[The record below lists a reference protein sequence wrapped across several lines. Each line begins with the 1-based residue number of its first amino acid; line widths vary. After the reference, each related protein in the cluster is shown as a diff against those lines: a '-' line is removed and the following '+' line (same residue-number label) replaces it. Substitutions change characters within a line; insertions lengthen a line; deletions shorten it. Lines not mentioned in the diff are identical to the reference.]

1 MLRRLRRQDIDPHQ
15 RLHKAL
21 NDFRNPEAEPLGLCR
36 RLVAALR
43 PEDGDFVAC
52 RERYEAGLIGTRPP
66 AAGWQIARL
75 ALAAAAARARR
86 GRVLAA
92 ELAHA
97 IRVGVLC
104 ALIAP
109 LTWLVGLLLG
119 VGRPNIRWRWDDLWQ
134 ADLGNYDVVYAFL
147 SPAPMPRLWEKVQAE
162 MKPGSLFISNSF
174 PVPGATPDQ
183 VIEVDCTPPRPL
195 YCYQR

>member
-1 MLRRLRRQDIDPHQ
+1 L
-15 RLHKAL
+15 
-21 NDFRNPEAEPLGLCR
+21 
-36 RLVAALR
+36 
-43 PEDGDFVAC
+43 
-52 RERYEAGLIGTRPP
+52 
-66 AAGWQIARL
+66 
-75 ALAAAAARARR
+75 
-86 GRVLAA
+86 
-92 ELAHA
+92 
-97 IRVGVLC
+97 
-104 ALIAP
+104 
-109 LTWLVGLLLG
+109 GLLLG

-147 SPAPMPRLWEKVQAE
+147 SRAPMPRLWEKVQAE